1 MSRIL
6 RRPMFRGGSVDSRGS
21 GITSGLDK
29 PKRGLVDEPGGYSG
43 FIPIGQTR
51 GQISAAQQAINQMY
65 GVPEAGDYKPN
76 VKGQSGSNIFNR
88 AMSKIRSVP
97 YLGRLV
103 PSAGG
108 RLAAMSPYGLAA
120 LGGTAIGKTADF
132 ITRATDTPEA
142 YQFRKDATRAD
153 PFLFD
158 ETSTDEFIEF
168 SEKLSELDKGE
179 KPGLYPG
186 GYDKFLKDK
195 GYEKKD
201 GVIIKKKDEPP
212 EEKTPSEV
220 ASMIDKTL
228 NEQSADDT
236 GETKPEVSA
245 KELVAENKELFEELL
260 GKDKAR
266 RRDVGDMLG
275 RASAAFLGAP
285 SVREGFAD
293 YMKSEV
299 AAGPGRSE
307 KIGQT
312 AAALAINDYVAGKR
326 SKENLEKT
334 LAGID
339 YRISKT
345 LDASKLTGDWISD
358 LRKVADRYRGQE
370 GTTDVKVIKDTLFES
385 YGKPTA
391 VKAFPKKEINN
402 VEEKDLAVGFNIV
415 IGKDGRKIIEKTETG
430 EIIDRSNV
438 FPI

>member
-6 RRPMFRGGSVDSRGS
+6 RRPMFRGGRVDSRGTGITANLGYNNDGRVGMFEGGIPTSMMEELTGGANKARSGS
-21 GITSGLDK
+21 GILKAAQG
-29 PKRGLVDEPGGYSG
+29 RIYSS
-43 FIPIGQTR
+43 PIGP
-51 GQISAAQQAINQMY
+51 QAP
-65 GVPEAGDYKPN
+65 GFFDKL
-76 VKGQSGSNIFNR
+76 R
-88 AMSKIRSVP
+88 AVP
-97 YLGRLV
+97 YLGRAV
-103 PSAGG
+103 PFLTGATGTFGS
-108 RLAAMSPYGLAA
+108 AA

-220 ASMIDKTL
+220 ASMIDETL
-228 NEQSADDT
+228 NKQSADDT

-345 LDASKLTGDWISD
+345 IDANKLTGDWISD

-370 GTTDVKVIKDTLFES
+370 GTTDVKVIQDTLFES

-391 VKAFPKKEINN
+391 VKAFPKKEIIN
-402 VEEKDLAVGFNIV
+402 VKSEDLAVGFNIV

-430 EIIDRSNV
+430 DIIDRSNV

>member
-6 RRPMFRGGSVDSRGS
+6 RRPMFRGGRVDSRGT
-21 GITSGLDK
+21 GITSGLAD
-29 PKRGLVDEPGGYSG
+29 GGRVGYKSG
-43 FIPIGQTR
+43 GSSFIPIGQTR
-51 GQISAAQQAINQMY
+51 SQISAAQQAINQMY

-76 VKGQSGSNIFNR
+76 VKGQSGGNIFSR
-88 AMSKIRSVP
+88 AMSKVRNVP
-97 YLGRLV
+97 YLGRLI
-103 PSAGG
+103 PSGSGIVGTFAS
-108 RLAAMSPYGLAA
+108 RLALPA
-120 LGGTAIGKTADF
+120 AIGTGIGQTADF

-142 YQFRKDATRAD
+142 YQFRKDATKAN

-168 SEKLSELDKGE
+168 SEELSKLDKGE

-186 GYDKFLKDK
+186 GYDKFLSDK

-201 GVIIKKKDEPP
+201 GVIVKKKDEAP

-220 ASMIDKTL
+220 ASMIDETL
-228 NEQSADDT
+228 NKKSADDT

-245 KELVAENKELFEELL
+245 KELVSENKELFEELL

-266 RRDVGDMLG
+266 GRDIGDMLG

-293 YMKSEV
+293 YMRSEV

-339 YRISKT
+339 YRISRT
-345 LDASKLTGDWISD
+345 LDSTKLTGDWISD

-391 VKAFPKKEINN
+391 VKAFPKKEIKN
-402 VEEKDLAVGFNIV
+402 VESEDLAVGFNIV

-430 EIIDRSNV
+430 DIIDRSNV